1 MGGRPR
7 AQGGDRSWGP
17 CSIGFLRER
26 FRFCRQNNRNWHENV
41 VFPLFWVE
49 SGQRGKPCSWHGPR
63 QISDGNLGEPLSCN
77 CYSWTRKAPLPR
89 RRRVVLPSTVCK
101 CSLGFMSSAV
111 TSETSPSRCN
121 VSAIS
126 RLTGI
131 PRETVRRRTK
141 SLYEA
146 GVLILEGKT
155 YRIAPAF
162 GELLASVCDALTK
175 PVASKST

>member
-1 MGGRPR
+1 MQLLQLDTQS
-7 AQGGDRSWGP
+7 A
-17 CSIGFLRER
+17 
-26 FRFCRQNNRNWHENV
+26 
-41 VFPLFWVE
+41 
-49 SGQRGKPCSWHGPR
+49 SG
-63 QISDGNLGEPLSCN
+63 
-77 CYSWTRKAPLPR
+77 A
-89 RRRVVLPSTVCK
+89 
-101 CSLGFMSSAV
+101 SSARGAAKHSLKV
-111 TSETSPSRCN
+111 LSRLYEQFGSYDDAVISLCVFGRGPDTSETSPSRCN

-175 PVASKST
+175 PVAAKST